1 MARFI
6 LKWRYF
12 KSGSK
17 SHTEHF
23 VKYVA
28 TREGVEK
35 CDESWKNEPAT
46 SEQQR
51 LIGEL
56 LKEFPNSAESFEHQ
70 DYLSNPT
77 KQNASEFITRI
88 IEENL
93 DLIGKKENYVGYIA
107 MRPRV
112 EKQGS
117 HGLFSQTDEP
127 IVLSE
132 VAEEVA
138 NHDGTVWTNVLS
150 LRREDAERLGFNNAN
165 AWKNMIRGQ
174 TENIAKAMN
183 IPLKDLKWYAAFHNE
198 SHHPH
203 VHLITYSTGKAPY
216 MTERWLKTLKSNFA
230 RQIFKL
236 DLYNIYESQ
245 TQKRDEVR
253 DIARDRIKSI
263 VDEIN
268 KSGEANETVMIMLKS
283 LSKELNN
290 YTGKKV
296 YGYIPKKAKNLV
308 NGIVDELAKDERIA
322 ELYELWY
329 QDRDNIIGTYQ
340 DAKAE
345 RVPLSVNNEFKKI
358 KNVVIAEA
366 INILNNTVT
375 FEDDFSYNDDSE
387 PQEKPKKA
395 TTNMYSLYRRAKV
408 LLDEESEEYNPDE
421 AINLLKQS
429 ADMGYEYAI
438 YRLGKIYLQG
448 EVVEKDVLKALDYL
462 YQACD
467 MNNEFAEYL
476 LGKTFLKGED
486 VPYDYRE
493 AEQMLKRAS
502 DKGNIYAKYS
512 LAKMHLTGTA
522 QICSIKE
529 ALRLLMESADRGNHW
544 SMYQLG
550 KMYLYG
556 QGVPK
561 DYDRAMEYL
570 KTSAENGNTYAQR
583 LIDNYNARGSGSGAF
598 MASIRLLYRLSKIIR
613 DDNDKRDKGSHGI
626 DRKLLRKIEQKK
638 LAHGLKMGG

>member
-1 MARFI
+1 
-6 LKWRYF
+6 
-12 KSGSK
+12 
-17 SHTEHF
+17 
-23 VKYVA
+23 
-28 TREGVEK
+28 
-35 CDESWKNEPAT
+35 
-46 SEQQR
+46 
-51 LIGEL
+51 
-56 LKEFPNSAESFEHQ
+56 
-70 DYLSNPT
+70 
-77 KQNASEFITRI
+77 
-88 IEENL
+88 
-93 DLIGKKENYVGYIA
+93 
-107 MRPRV
+107 
-112 EKQGS
+112 
-117 HGLFSQTDEP
+117 
-127 IVLSE
+127 
-132 VAEEVA
+132 
-138 NHDGTVWTNVLS
+138 
-150 LRREDAERLGFNNAN
+150 
-165 AWKNMIRGQ
+165 MIRGQ

-245 TQKRDEVR
+245 TQKRDEMR
-253 DIARDRIKSI
+253 DIARDRIKEI

-283 LSKELNN
+283 LSKELSN

-296 YGYIPKKAKNLV
+296 YGYLPKKAKNLV
-308 NGIVDELAKDERIA
+308 NGIVDELSKDKRIA

-329 QDRDNIIGTYQ
+329 QDRDNIIATYQ

-358 KNVVIAEA
+358 KNVVITEVL
-366 INILNNTVT
+366 NILNNTVT
-375 FEDDFSYNDDSE
+375 FEDDFSYNDE

-395 TTNMYSLYRRAKV
+395 TANMYSLYRRAKV

-448 EVVEKDVLKALDYL
+448 EVVEKDILKALDYL

-512 LAKMHLTGTA
+512 LAKMHLT
-522 QICSIKE
+522 
-529 ALRLLMESADRGNHW
+529 
-544 SMYQLG
+544 
-550 KMYLYG
+550 
-556 QGVPK
+556 
-561 DYDRAMEYL
+561 
-570 KTSAENGNTYAQR
+570 
-583 LIDNYNARGSGSGAF
+583 
-598 MASIRLLYRLSKIIR
+598 
-613 DDNDKRDKGSHGI
+613 
-626 DRKLLRKIEQKK
+626 
-638 LAHGLKMGG
+638 